1 VPRLQ
6 GRTAYVALLAVGGLD
21 AAGYSVIAPVVP
33 AISEDT
39 GAGPWVIGLLVSFFA
54 IGQALGYPLAG
65 RGVQRRNAA
74 WVLGAALVCMALGDL
89 AFVLGEGLWVYFPA
103 RLLQGVGAGGLW
115 LGVVFGVLERFPGE
129 EYRRL
134 TGVLGAYS
142 IGAVAGPALGA
153 IGGIRGP
160 FLAHLGLVCLAAFVV
175 WALGAPKEQPAF
187 GSERAALRTP
197 GFRLASASIILVA
210 LSLGTLEGPLPLHFD
225 DLLSQSRIGL
235 LYLAT
240 SLMVGLS
247 ATLAGRLLPR
257 RALAL
262 GVVCLVSGIA
272 LAGITDA
279 VSWWLAASA
288 VVGIG
293 LGAGEAGSIG
303 ILLESV
309 GTGRI
314 VLAMV
319 VWSQLWAFGY
329 LVGPALA
336 GGVAEAL
343 GFGAVGIV
351 PLGAALVVAIA
362 FFRAP
367 GTRPASV

>member
-1 VPRLQ
+1 MPRLQ
-6 GRTAYVALLAVGGLD
+6 GRTAYAALLALGGLD

-33 AISEDT
+33 AISEDS
-39 GAGPWVIGLLVSFFA
+39 GVGPWVIGLLVSFFA

-74 WVLGAALVCMALGDL
+74 WVLGLALACMAVGDL
-89 AFVLGEGLWVYFPA
+89 GFVLGEGLWVYFPA

-115 LGVVFGVLERFPGE
+115 LGVVFGVLERFPGD

-134 TGVLGAYS
+134 TGILGAYS

-160 FLAHLGLVCLAAFVV
+160 FLAHLALVCLAALVV
-175 WALGAPKEQPAF
+175 WGLGAPKERPAF
-187 GSERAALRTP
+187 RSDRSVLRTP
-197 GFRLASASIILVA
+197 GFRLASVAIILVA

-240 SLMVGLS
+240 SVMVGLS
-247 ATLAGRLLPR
+247 AMLAGRAAPR
-257 RALAL
+257 RALVL
-262 GVVCLVSGIA
+262 GVICLVSGIA
-272 LAGITDA
+272 LAGVTDT
-279 VSWWLAASA
+279 VVWWLAASA
-288 VVGIG
+288 IVGIG

-303 ILLESV
+303 ILLETV

-314 VLAMV
+314 VLALV

-329 LVGPALA
+329 LVGPAAA
-336 GGVAEAL
+336 GGVADAL
-343 GFGAVGIV
+343 GFGAVGLV
-351 PLGAALVVAIA
+351 PLGAGLVVAVA
-362 FFRAP
+362 FLFAPRA
-367 GTRPASV
+367 RPASA